1 MQALAEFE
9 NKIALSSPQPRENF
23 QQELAQQL
31 LRAFEQRRSAKYV
44 LTSIPSRKYGK
55 RSARTAAI
63 LVAILTIGI
72 GVVIAMSTIL
82 QQFLDHDA
90 GLKAVYEQ
98 GLGHE
103 IGISQTHEGYTV
115 TLEWAY
121 ADGNRLTLAYAI
133 QGHPGTP
140 YSNLES
146 RVYRLTL
153 RDTGDEIPFYQGMNA
168 AIDQNG
174 EAVGWGAPPDAVITF
189 DRILEINTYDLSK
202 IPTGDSNTLDLH
214 LEVGVVG
221 ITWQQRTQIPLERMN
236 EMYEGPESLFTFD
249 FSIPLVSEQ
258 RVMNTPQT
266 ATDQGITLTLKQVTV
281 SPSQT
286 RVMVCFTPPDPAR
299 QWTAIPYLTTRAGE
313 VPGGGGVQPLQPVN
327 DETCE
332 AYTYFAG
339 MFDYI
344 GEWRLEISE
353 LVGFGSGGGN
363 DQQRIAGSWVFEFVV
378 P

>member
-9 NKIALSSPQPRENF
+9 NKLTLSSPQPRETF

-31 LRAFEQRRSAKYV
+31 LKEFEQRRRTKQV
-44 LTSIPSRKYGK
+44 LTSISSRKYGK
-55 RSARTAAI
+55 LSARTAAI

-72 GVVIAMSTIL
+72 GVVIAMNTFL
-82 QQFLDHDA
+82 QPFISLDA
-90 GLKAVYEQ
+90 GLKEVYDQ

-103 IGISQTHEGYTV
+103 IGISQSHEGFTV

-121 ADGNRLTLAYAI
+121 ADGNRLTLAYTI
-133 QGHPGTP
+133 QGHSGTL

-146 RVYRLTL
+146 SIYQLSL
-153 RDTGDEIPFYQGMNA
+153 RDTGVEIPFYQGMTA

-174 EAVGWGAPPDAVITF
+174 EAVGWGAPPDAIITF
-189 DRILEINTYDLSK
+189 DRVLVIRTYDLST
-202 IPTGDSNTLDLH
+202 IPIGDNPALDLH
-214 LEVGVVG
+214 LEVGAHG
-221 ITWQQRTQIPLERMN
+221 ITWQRRTQIPLERMN

-249 FSIPLVSEQ
+249 FSIPLVDEQ
-258 RVMNTPQT
+258 RVMNAPQT
-266 ATDQGITLTLKQVTV
+266 AVNQDITLALKQVTI

-286 RVMVCFTPPDPAR
+286 RVTVCFAPPNPAR
-299 QWTAIPYLTTRAGE
+299 QWTAIPHLTTPAGE
-313 VPGGGGVQPLQPVN
+313 VPGGGGVQPLQSVN
-327 DETCE
+327 NETCE

-339 MFDYI
+339 MFDYT
-344 GEWRLEISE
+344 GTWRLEISE

-363 DQQRIAGSWVFEFVV
+363 DQQRIPGSWVFEFVV

>member
-1 MQALAEFE
+1 MQALSEFE
-9 NKIALSSPQPRENF
+9 NKLALSSPQPRENF

-31 LRAFEQRRSAKYV
+31 LKEFEQHRRTKQV
-44 LTSIPSRKYGK
+44 LTSISSRKYGK
-55 RSARTAAI
+55 LSARTAAI

-72 GVVIAMSTIL
+72 GVVIAMNTFL
-82 QQFLDHDA
+82 QPFIGLDA
-90 GLKAVYEQ
+90 GLKAIYDQ

-103 IGISQTHEGYTV
+103 IGISQSHEGFTV

-121 ADGNRLTLAYAI
+121 ADGNRLTLAYVI
-133 QGHPGTP
+133 QGYPGTP
-140 YSNLES
+140 YSNLQG
-146 RVYRLTL
+146 RVHRLSL
-153 RDTGDEIPFYQGMNA
+153 RDTGAEIPFYQGMGA

-174 EAVGWGAPPDAVITF
+174 EAVGWGAPPDAIITF
-189 DRILEINTYDLSK
+189 DRILEINTYDLST
-202 IPTGDSNTLDLH
+202 IPIGDNTTLDLH
-214 LEVGVVG
+214 LEVGAYG
-221 ITWQQRTQIPLERMN
+221 ITWQRRTQLPLERMN

-249 FSIPLVSEQ
+249 FSIPLVGEQ
-258 RVMNTPQT
+258 RVMNTLQT
-266 ATDQGITLTLKQVTV
+266 AADQGITLTLKQVTI

-299 QWTAIPYLTTRAGE
+299 QWTAIPHLTTRAGE

-339 MFDYI
+339 MFDYT

-363 DQQRIAGSWVFEFVV
+363 DQQRIAGSWVFDFVV